1 MRRNGK
7 YKIDGYICEF
17 MEKTAIISF
26 IQQHLEAQLS
36 DYIDELHSVNEEI
49 GKETKSSAGDK
60 FETSREMMSQ
70 EVGRI
75 EERIAYLKKQI
86 NSLHQIPLNTVDT
99 IQNGSLVLT
108 NHELFFFGIA
118 FGKLHVEKETLM
130 GLSLNSPLGKLM
142 ATKKKGDELT
152 FMNRNYLI
160 QNVK

>member
-1 MRRNGK
+1 
-7 YKIDGYICEF
+7 

-26 IQQHLEAQLS
+26 IHQHLELQLT
-36 DYIDELHSVNEEI
+36 DYIEELHSVNEEI

-60 FETSREMMSQ
+60 FETSREMMNQ

-86 NSLHQIPLNTVDT
+86 NYLNQIPLSAVDS

-108 NHELFFFGIA
+108 NYGLFFFGIA
-118 FGKLHVEKETLM
+118 FGKLDIEKEILM

-142 ATKKKGDELT
+142 ANKNKGDELT
-152 FMNRNYLI
+152 FIGRNYII
-160 QNVK
+160 QNIQ